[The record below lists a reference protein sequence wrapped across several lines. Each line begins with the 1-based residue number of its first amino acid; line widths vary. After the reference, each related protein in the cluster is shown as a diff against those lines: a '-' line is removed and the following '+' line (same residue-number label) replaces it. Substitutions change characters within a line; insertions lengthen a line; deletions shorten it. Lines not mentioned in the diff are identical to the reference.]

1 MYARFIP
8 FENTLYRK
16 DKPMKT
22 YVVGIDIGGTKL
34 ATVVADSTGQIL
46 SKVRKPTLAEKGP
59 EYALQLLFEMVR
71 ESIEQAGLQQAS
83 ISAIGVSCGGPL
95 DTKTGVIY
103 SPPNLPGW
111 DALPLKAQLES
122 EFQIPVTIENDANAS
137 ALAEFRFGGGR
148 GYGAVLYMTMST
160 GIGGGIVIDGQ
171 IYHGANDSAGE
182 VGHQILLPDGPRC
195 GCGKRG
201 CLEALCSGPAIA
213 RRAQAAIQAQRAEG
227 KASATT
233 LLNLAGGHIEDVKSE
248 YVLAAAQTGDALALQ
263 LVDETAYYMG
273 WGIANL
279 VNILNPDIV
288 LLGTIAIAAGD
299 LLINPIRKTVSEF
312 AMTRPAEAVKIAPAQ
327 LGDALGDL
335 AAIAL
340 VV

>member
-1 MYARFIP
+1 
-8 FENTLYRK
+8 
-16 DKPMKT
+16 MKE

-34 ATVVADSTGQIL
+34 ATVVADKTGHIL
-46 SKVRKPTLAEKGP
+46 GKVRKPTFSEKGP
-59 EYALQLLFEMVR
+59 EYAIRLLFDMVR
-71 ESIEQAGLQQAS
+71 EVVNLAGLEQAS

-95 DTKTGVIY
+95 DTKTGIVY

-111 DALPLKAQLES
+111 DALPLKAKLES
-122 EFQIPVTIENDANAS
+122 EFQVPVTIENDANAS

-148 GYGAVLYMTMST
+148 GYNAVLYMTMST

-171 IYHGANDSAGE
+171 VYHGANDSAGE
-182 VGHQILLPDGPRC
+182 VGHQILLPNGPRC
-195 GCGKRG
+195 GCGKQG

-213 RRAQAAIQAQRAEG
+213 RRAQAAIQKQLEG
-227 KASATT
+227 EKASTALLT
-233 LLNLAGGHIEDVKSE
+233 LTDGRIEDVKSE
-248 YVLAAAQTGDALALQ
+248 HVLAAARTGDALALE
-263 LVDETAYYMG
+263 LVQETAYYMG

-288 LLGTIAIAAGD
+288 LLGTIAVAAGD
-299 LLINPIRKTVSEF
+299 LLLDPIRETVLKF
-312 AMTRPAEAVKIAPAQ
+312 AMTRPAEAVNIAPAQ

-335 AAIAL
+335 AAVAL

>member
-1 MYARFIP
+1 
-8 FENTLYRK
+8 
-16 DKPMKT
+16 MKKH
-22 YVVGIDIGGTKL
+22 VVGIDIGGTKL
-34 ATVVADSTGQIL
+34 ATVVADTAGNIL
-46 SKVRKPTLAEKGP
+46 NKVRKPTLAERGP
-59 EYALQLLFEMVR
+59 EYARQLLFDMVH
-71 ESIEQAGLQQAS
+71 ETIELAGLERTA

-95 DTKTGVIY
+95 DTKTGIVY

-111 DALPLKAQLES
+111 DALPLKSQLES
-122 EFQIPVTIENDANAS
+122 EFEIPVTIENDANAS
-137 ALAEFRFGGGR
+137 ALAEYRFGGGR
-148 GYGAVLYMTMST
+148 GYNAVLYMTMST
-160 GIGGGIVIDGQ
+160 GIGGGIVLDGQ
-171 IYHGANDSAGE
+171 VYHGANDSAGE
-182 VGHQILLPDGPRC
+182 VGHQILLPDGPLC

-213 RRAQAAIQAQRAEG
+213 RRAQAAVRNE

-233 LLNLAGGHIEDVKSE
+233 LLNLAGGHIESVRSE
-248 YVLAAAQTGDALALQ
+248 HVLEAARQGDALALR
-263 LVDETAYYMG
+263 LVEETAYYMG

-299 LLINPIRKTVSEF
+299 LLLNPIRKTVSEF

-327 LGDALGDL
+327 LGEALGDL
-335 AAIAL
+335 AAVAL

>member
-1 MYARFIP
+1 
-8 FENTLYRK
+8 
-16 DKPMKT
+16 MKEH
-22 YVVGIDIGGTKL
+22 VVGIDIGGTKL
-34 ATVVADSTGQIL
+34 ATVVADKTGHIL
-46 SKVRKPTLAEKGP
+46 GKVRKPTHSEKGP
-59 EYALQLLFEMVR
+59 EYAIGLLFDMVR
-71 ESIEQAGLQQAS
+71 EVVSQVGLEQTS

-95 DTKTGVIY
+95 DTKTGIVY

-111 DALPLKAQLES
+111 DALPLKALLES
-122 EFQIPVTIENDANAS
+122 EFQVPVIIENDANAS

-148 GYGAVLYMTMST
+148 GYSAVLYMTMST

-171 IYHGANDSAGE
+171 VYHGANDSAGE
-182 VGHQILLPDGPRC
+182 VGHQILLPNGPRC

-213 RRAQAAIQAQRAEG
+213 RRAQAALQKQRKGG
-227 KASATT
+227 KSPTA
-233 LLNLAGGHIEDVKSE
+233 LLTFTDGRIEAIKSE
-248 YVLAAAQTGDALALQ
+248 HVLAAARTGDALALE
-263 LVDETAYYMG
+263 LVQETAYYMG

-288 LLGTIAIAAGD
+288 LLGTIAVAAGD
-299 LLINPIRKTVSEF
+299 LLLDPIRETVSKF
-312 AMTRPAEAVKIAPAQ
+312 AMTRPAEAVHIAPAQ

-335 AAIAL
+335 AAVAL

>member
-1 MYARFIP
+1 
-8 FENTLYRK
+8 
-16 DKPMKT
+16 MKRH
-22 YVVGIDIGGTKL
+22 VVGIDIGGTKL
-34 ATVVADSTGQIL
+34 ATVVADSTGHIL
-46 SKVRKPTLAEKGP
+46 NKVRKPTLAERGP
-59 EYALQLLFEMVR
+59 EYALQLLFDMVH
-71 ESIEQAGLQQAS
+71 ETVELAGLEQKA

-95 DTKTGVIY
+95 DTKTGIVY

-111 DALPLKAQLES
+111 DALPLKTQLES

-137 ALAEFRFGGGR
+137 ALAEYRFGGGR
-148 GYGAVLYMTMST
+148 GYNAVLYMTMST
-160 GIGGGIVIDGQ
+160 GIGGGIVLDGQ
-171 IYHGANDSAGE
+171 VYHGANDSAGE
-182 VGHQILLPDGPRC
+182 VGHQILVPDGPRC

-213 RRAQAAIQAQRAEG
+213 RRAQAAVRKQLTDG
-227 KASATT
+227 NASTA
-233 LLNLAGGHIEDVKSE
+233 LLDLAGGRIEDIKSE
-248 YVLAAAQTGDALALQ
+248 HVLEAGRQDDVLALH
-263 LVDETAYYMG
+263 LVEETAYYMG

-299 LLINPIRKTVSEF
+299 LLLDPIRKTVSEF

-327 LGDALGDL
+327 LGDKLGDL

>member
-1 MYARFIP
+1 
-8 FENTLYRK
+8 
-16 DKPMKT
+16 MKEH
-22 YVVGIDIGGTKL
+22 VVGIDIGGTKL
-34 ATVVADSTGQIL
+34 ATVVADKTGHIL
-46 SKVRKPTLAEKGP
+46 GKVRKPTHSEKGP
-59 EYALQLLFEMVR
+59 EYAIGLLFDMVR
-71 ESIEQAGLQQAS
+71 EVVNQVGLEQTS

-95 DTKTGVIY
+95 DTKTGIVY

-111 DALPLKAQLES
+111 DALPLKALLES
-122 EFQIPVTIENDANAS
+122 EFQVPVIIENDANAS

-148 GYGAVLYMTMST
+148 GYSAVLYMTMST

-171 IYHGANDSAGE
+171 VYHGANDSAGE
-182 VGHQILLPDGPRC
+182 VGHQILLPNGPRC

-213 RRAQAAIQAQRAEG
+213 RRAQAAIRKQRKGG
-227 KASATT
+227 KSPTALLT
-233 LLNLAGGHIEDVKSE
+233 LADGQIEAVKSE
-248 YVLAAAQTGDALALQ
+248 HVLAAARTGDALALE
-263 LVDETAYYMG
+263 LVQETAYYMG

-288 LLGTIAIAAGD
+288 LLGTIAVAAGD
-299 LLINPIRKTVSEF
+299 LLLDPIRETVSKF
-312 AMTRPAEAVKIAPAQ
+312 AMTRPAEAVNIAPAE

-335 AAIAL
+335 AAVAL

>member
-1 MYARFIP
+1 M
-8 FENTLYRK
+8 ETH
-16 DKPMKT
+16 
-22 YVVGIDIGGTKL
+22 VVGIDIGGTKL
-34 ATVVADSTGQIL
+34 ATVVADSTGHIL
-46 SKVRKPTLAEKGP
+46 GKVRKPTLAEKGP
-59 EYALQLLFEMVR
+59 AYALELLFDMVR
-71 ESIEQAGLQQAS
+71 ETVEQAGLAQRS

-95 DTKTGVIY
+95 DTKTGIVY

-111 DALPLKAQLES
+111 DALPLKAELES

-148 GYGAVLYMTMST
+148 GYSAVLYMTMST
-160 GIGGGIVIDGQ
+160 GIGGGIVINGE

-182 VGHQILLPDGPRC
+182 VGHQILLPDGPLC

-213 RRAQAAIQAQRAEG
+213 LRAQGAIRTQLADG
-227 KASATT
+227 TASATT
-233 LLNLAGGHIEDVKSE
+233 LLNLANNSIENVKSE
-248 YVLAAAQTGDALALQ
+248 HVLQAARIGDALALQ
-263 LVDETAYYMG
+263 LVAETAYYMG

-279 VNILNPDIV
+279 VNILNPDIF

-299 LLINPIRKTVSEF
+299 LLLNPIRETVSKL

-335 AAIAL
+335 AAVAL

>member
-1 MYARFIP
+1 
-8 FENTLYRK
+8 
-16 DKPMKT
+16 MKT
-22 YVVGIDIGGTKL
+22 HVVGIDIGGTKL
-34 ATVVADSTGQIL
+34 ATVVADSTGHIL
-46 SKVRKPTLAEKGP
+46 SKVRKPTFAERGP
-59 EYALQLLFEMVR
+59 EYALQLLSDMVR
-71 ESIEQAGLQQAS
+71 ESIELTGLKQNA
-83 ISAIGVSCGGPL
+83 ISAMGVSCGGPL
-95 DTKTGVIY
+95 DTKTGVVY

-111 DALPLKAQLES
+111 DALPLKAKLES

-137 ALAEFRFGGGR
+137 ALAEYRFGGGR
-148 GYGAVLYMTMST
+148 GYDVLLYMTMST
-160 GIGGGIVIDGQ
+160 GIGGGIVINGQ

-182 VGHQILLPDGPRC
+182 VGHQILLPDGPLC

-213 RRAQAAIQAQRAEG
+213 RRAQAAIRKQLETG
-227 KASATT
+227 KTETT
-233 LLNLAGGHIEDVKSE
+233 ELLKLTDGCIETVKSE
-248 YVLAAAQTGDALALQ
+248 HVLAAARTGDALALQ

-299 LLINPIRKTVSEF
+299 LLLDPIRKTVAKF
-312 AMTRPAEAVKIAPAQ
+312 AMTRPAEAVKIEPAQ
-327 LGDALGDL
+327 LGETLGDL

>member
-1 MYARFIP
+1 
-8 FENTLYRK
+8 
-16 DKPMKT
+16 MKE

-34 ATVVADSTGQIL
+34 ATVVADKTGHIL
-46 SKVRKPTLAEKGP
+46 GKVRKPTFAEKGP
-59 EYALQLLFEMVR
+59 EYAIRLLFDMVR
-71 ESIEQAGLQQAS
+71 EVVNLAGLEQES

-95 DTKTGVIY
+95 DTKTGIVY

-111 DALPLKAQLES
+111 DALPLKAKLES
-122 EFQIPVTIENDANAS
+122 EFQVPVTIENDANAS

-148 GYGAVLYMTMST
+148 GYSAVLYMTMST

-171 IYHGANDSAGE
+171 VYHGANDSAGE
-182 VGHQILLPDGPRC
+182 VGHQILLPNGPRC
-195 GCGKRG
+195 GCGKQG

-213 RRAQAAIQAQRAEG
+213 RRAQAAIQKQLEDE
-227 KASATT
+227 KASMAMLT
-233 LLNLAGGHIEDVKSE
+233 LADGRIEDVKSE
-248 YVLAAAQTGDALALQ
+248 HVLAAARTGDALALE
-263 LVDETAYYMG
+263 LVQETAYYMG

-288 LLGTIAIAAGD
+288 LLGTIAVAAGD
-299 LLINPIRKTVSEF
+299 LLLDPIRETVLKF
-312 AMTRPAEAVKIAPAQ
+312 AMTRPAEAVNIAPAQ

-335 AAIAL
+335 AAVAL

>member
-1 MYARFIP
+1 
-8 FENTLYRK
+8 
-16 DKPMKT
+16 MKT
-22 YVVGIDIGGTKL
+22 HVVGIDIGGTKL
-34 ATVVADSTGQIL
+34 ATVVADSTGHIF
-46 SKVRKPTLAEKGP
+46 SKVRKPTLAERGP
-59 EYALQLLFEMVR
+59 EYALQLLFDMVR
-71 ESIEQAGLQQAS
+71 ETINLAGLEQKS

-95 DTKTGVIY
+95 DTKTGVVY

-122 EFQIPVTIENDANAS
+122 EFEIPVTIENDANAS
-137 ALAEFRFGGGR
+137 ALAEYRFGGGR
-148 GYGAVLYMTMST
+148 GYNAVLYMTMST

-182 VGHQILLPDGPRC
+182 VGHQILLPDGPLC

-213 RRAQAAIQAQRAEG
+213 HRARTAIQEQLAE
-227 KASATT
+227 KNTLATT
-233 LLNLAGGHIEDVKSE
+233 LLNLADGRIESVKSE
-248 YVLAAAQTGDALALQ
+248 HVLAAARTGDVLALQ

-279 VNILNPDIV
+279 VNVLNPDIV

-299 LLINPIRKTVSEF
+299 LLLNPIRKTVSEF
-312 AMTRPAEAVKIAPAQ
+312 AMTRPTEAVKIAPAQ
-327 LGDALGDL
+327 LGEALGDL

>member
-1 MYARFIP
+1 
-8 FENTLYRK
+8 
-16 DKPMKT
+16 MKT

-34 ATVVADSTGQIL
+34 ATVVADNTGHIL
-46 SKVRKPTLAEKGP
+46 NKVRRPTLAERGP
-59 EYALQLLFEMVR
+59 EYALQLLFDMVH
-71 ESIEQAGLQQAS
+71 ETIELAGLARTT

-95 DTKTGVIY
+95 DTKTGIVY

-111 DALPLKAQLES
+111 DALPLKAKLES

-137 ALAEFRFGGGR
+137 ALAEYRFGGGR
-148 GYGAVLYMTMST
+148 GYNAVLYMTMST
-160 GIGGGIVIDGQ
+160 GIGGGIVLDGQ
-171 IYHGANDSAGE
+171 VYHGANDSAGE
-182 VGHQILLPDGPRC
+182 VGHQILLPDGPLC

-213 RRAQAAIQAQRAEG
+213 RRAQAAVRNE
-227 KASATT
+227 KVSATA
-233 LLNLAGGHIEDVKSE
+233 LLDLAGGRVENVRSE
-248 YVLAAAQTGDALALQ
+248 HVLAAARRDDALALQ
-263 LVDETAYYMG
+263 LVEETGYYMG

-299 LLINPIRKTVSEF
+299 LLLDPIRKTVSEF
-312 AMTRPAEAVKIAPAQ
+312 AMTRPAEAVKIVPAE
-327 LGDALGDL
+327 LGEALGDL
-335 AAIAL
+335 AAVAL

>member
-1 MYARFIP
+1 
-8 FENTLYRK
+8 
-16 DKPMKT
+16 MKT
-22 YVVGIDIGGTKL
+22 HVVGIDIGGTKL
-34 ATVVADSTGQIL
+34 ATVVADSTGHIF
-46 SKVRKPTLAEKGP
+46 SKVRKPTLAERGP

-71 ESIEQAGLQQAS
+71 ETINLAGLEQKS

-95 DTKTGVIY
+95 DTKTGVVY

-122 EFQIPVTIENDANAS
+122 EFEIPVTIENDANAS
-137 ALAEFRFGGGR
+137 ALAEYRFGGGR
-148 GYGAVLYMTMST
+148 GYNAVLYMTMST

-182 VGHQILLPDGPRC
+182 VGHQILLPDGPLC

-213 RRAQAAIQAQRAEG
+213 RRARTAIQEQLAE
-227 KASATT
+227 KNTLATT
-233 LLNLAGGHIEDVKSE
+233 LLNLADGRIESVKSE
-248 YVLAAAQTGDALALQ
+248 HVLAAARTGDVLALQ

-279 VNILNPDIV
+279 VNVLNPDIV

-299 LLINPIRKTVSEF
+299 LLLNPIRKTVSEF

-327 LGDALGDL
+327 LGEALGDL

>member
-1 MYARFIP
+1 
-8 FENTLYRK
+8 
-16 DKPMKT
+16 MKT
-22 YVVGIDIGGTKL
+22 HLVGIDIGGTKL
-34 ATVVADSTGQIL
+34 ATVVANSTGQIL

-59 EYALQLLFEMVR
+59 RYALELLFDMVR
-71 ESIEQAGLQQAS
+71 ETVELASLEQQS
-83 ISAIGVSCGGPL
+83 ISSIGVSCGGPL
-95 DTKTGVIY
+95 DTKTGIVY

-137 ALAEFRFGGGR
+137 ALAEYRFGGGR
-148 GYGAVLYMTMST
+148 GYNALLYMTMST

-171 IYHGANDSAGE
+171 IYRGANDSAGE
-182 VGHQILLPDGPRC
+182 VGHQILLPDGPQC

-213 RRAQAAIQAQRAEG
+213 RRTQAAIRAQRTD
-227 KASATT
+227 KKNSATT
-233 LLNLAGGHIEDVKSE
+233 LLNLANNRIENVKSE
-248 YVLAAAQTGDALALQ
+248 HLLTAARAGDAFALQ
-263 LVDETAYYMG
+263 LVEETAYYMG

-299 LLINPIRKTVSEF
+299 LLLNPIRKTVSEF
-312 AMTRPAEAVKIAPAQ
+312 AMTRPAEVVKIEPAQ
-327 LGDALGDL
+327 LGETLGDL

>member
-1 MYARFIP
+1 
-8 FENTLYRK
+8 
-16 DKPMKT
+16 MKKH
-22 YVVGIDIGGTKL
+22 VVGIDIGGTKL
-34 ATVVADSTGQIL
+34 ATVVADDSGKIL
-46 SKVRKPTLAEKGP
+46 SKVRRPTRADKGP
-59 EYALQLLFEMVR
+59 EYAIQLLFEMVY
-71 ESIEQAGLQQAS
+71 ETITQAGLEQET

-95 DTKTGVIY
+95 DTKTGIVY

-111 DALPLKAQLES
+111 DAFPLKAQLES
-122 EFQIPVTIENDANAS
+122 EFKIPTIIENDANAS
-137 ALAEFRFGGGR
+137 ALAEYRFGGGR
-148 GYGAVLYMTMST
+148 GYEAVLYMTMST
-160 GIGGGIVIDGQ
+160 GIGGGIVIDGR

-182 VGHQILLPDGPRC
+182 VGHQILLPDGPLC

-213 RRAQAAIQAQRAEG
+213 RRAKEAVQKESNTVIL
-227 KASATT
+227 T
-233 LLNLAGGHIEDVKSE
+233 LADGHIETIKSE
-248 YVLAAAQTGDALALQ
+248 HVLAAARQGDTLALK

-299 LLINPIRKTVSEF
+299 LLLEPIRKTVTGL
-312 AMTRPAEAVKIAPAQ
+312 AMARPAEAVKIMPAQ
-327 LGDALGDL
+327 LGESLGDL

>member
-1 MYARFIP
+1 
-8 FENTLYRK
+8 
-16 DKPMKT
+16 MKEH
-22 YVVGIDIGGTKL
+22 VVGIDIGGTKL
-34 ATVVADSTGQIL
+34 ATVVADKTGHIL
-46 SKVRKPTLAEKGP
+46 GKVRKPTHSEKGP
-59 EYALQLLFEMVR
+59 EYAIGLLFDMVR
-71 ESIEQAGLQQAS
+71 EVVSQVGLEQTS

-95 DTKTGVIY
+95 DTKTGIVY

-111 DALPLKAQLES
+111 DALPLKALLES
-122 EFQIPVTIENDANAS
+122 EFQVPVIIENDANAS

-148 GYGAVLYMTMST
+148 GYSAVLYMTMST

-171 IYHGANDSAGE
+171 VYHGANDSAGE
-182 VGHQILLPDGPRC
+182 VGHQILLPNGPRC

-213 RRAQAAIQAQRAEG
+213 RRAQAALQKQRKSG
-227 KASATT
+227 KSPTALLT
-233 LLNLAGGHIEDVKSE
+233 LADGRIETIKSE
-248 YVLAAAQTGDALALQ
+248 HVLAAARTGDALALE
-263 LVDETAYYMG
+263 LVQETAYYMG

-288 LLGTIAIAAGD
+288 LLGTIAVAAGD
-299 LLINPIRKTVSEF
+299 LLLDPIRETVSKF
-312 AMTRPAEAVKIAPAQ
+312 AMTRPAEAVHIAPAQ

-335 AAIAL
+335 AAVAL

>member
-1 MYARFIP
+1 
-8 FENTLYRK
+8 
-16 DKPMKT
+16 MKE

-34 ATVVADSTGQIL
+34 ATVVADKTGHIL
-46 SKVRKPTLAEKGP
+46 GKVRKPTFAEKGP
-59 EYALQLLFEMVR
+59 EYAICLLFDMVR
-71 ESIEQAGLQQAS
+71 EVVNLAGLEQES

-95 DTKTGVIY
+95 DTKTGIVY

-111 DALPLKAQLES
+111 DALPLKARLES
-122 EFQIPVTIENDANAS
+122 EFQVPVTIENDANAS

-148 GYGAVLYMTMST
+148 GYNAVLYMTMST

-171 IYHGANDSAGE
+171 VYHGANDSAGE
-182 VGHQILLPDGPRC
+182 VGHQILLPNGPRC
-195 GCGKRG
+195 GCGKQG

-213 RRAQAAIQAQRAEG
+213 RRAQAAIQNQLEG
-227 KASATT
+227 EKASTAMLT
-233 LLNLAGGHIEDVKSE
+233 LADGRIEDVKSE
-248 YVLAAAQTGDALALQ
+248 HVLAAARTGDALALE
-263 LVDETAYYMG
+263 LVQETAYYMG

-288 LLGTIAIAAGD
+288 LLGTIAVAAGD
-299 LLINPIRKTVSEF
+299 LLLEPIRETVLKF
-312 AMTRPAEAVKIAPAQ
+312 AMTRPAEAVNIAPAQ

-335 AAIAL
+335 AAVAL

>member
-1 MYARFIP
+1 
-8 FENTLYRK
+8 
-16 DKPMKT
+16 MKEH
-22 YVVGIDIGGTKL
+22 VVGIDIGGTKL
-34 ATVVADSTGQIL
+34 ATVVADKTGHIL
-46 SKVRKPTLAEKGP
+46 GKVRKPTHSEKGP
-59 EYALQLLFEMVR
+59 EYAIGLLFDMVR
-71 ESIEQAGLQQAS
+71 EVVSQVGLEQTS

-95 DTKTGVIY
+95 DTKTGIVY

-111 DALPLKAQLES
+111 DALPLKALLES
-122 EFQIPVTIENDANAS
+122 EFQVPVVIENDANAS

-148 GYGAVLYMTMST
+148 GYSAVLYMTMST

-171 IYHGANDSAGE
+171 VYHGANDSAGE
-182 VGHQILLPDGPRC
+182 VGHQILLPNGPRC

-213 RRAQAAIQAQRAEG
+213 RRAQAALQKQRKGG
-227 KASATT
+227 KSPTA
-233 LLNLAGGHIEDVKSE
+233 LLTFTDGRIEAIKSE
-248 YVLAAAQTGDALALQ
+248 HVLAAARTGDALALE
-263 LVDETAYYMG
+263 LVQETAYYMG

-288 LLGTIAIAAGD
+288 LLGTIAVAAGD
-299 LLINPIRKTVSEF
+299 LLLDPIRETVSKF
-312 AMTRPAEAVKIAPAQ
+312 AMTRPAEAVHIAPAQ

-335 AAIAL
+335 AAVAL

>member
-1 MYARFIP
+1 
-8 FENTLYRK
+8 
-16 DKPMKT
+16 MKEH
-22 YVVGIDIGGTKL
+22 VVGIDIGGTKL
-34 ATVVADSTGQIL
+34 ATVVADKTGHIL
-46 SKVRKPTLAEKGP
+46 GKVRKPTHSEKGP
-59 EYALQLLFEMVR
+59 EYAIGLLFDMVR
-71 ESIEQAGLQQAS
+71 EVVSQVGLEQTS

-95 DTKTGVIY
+95 DTKTGIVY

-111 DALPLKAQLES
+111 DALPLKALLES
-122 EFQIPVTIENDANAS
+122 EFQVPVIIENDANAS

-148 GYGAVLYMTMST
+148 GYSAVLYMTMST

-171 IYHGANDSAGE
+171 VYHGANDSAGE
-182 VGHQILLPDGPRC
+182 VGHQILLPNGPRC

-213 RRAQAAIQAQRAEG
+213 RRAQAALQKQRKGG
-227 KASATT
+227 KSPTA
-233 LLNLAGGHIEDVKSE
+233 LLALADERIEAIKSE
-248 YVLAAAQTGDALALQ
+248 HVLAAARTGDALALE
-263 LVDETAYYMG
+263 LVQETAYYMG

-288 LLGTIAIAAGD
+288 LLGTIAVAAGD
-299 LLINPIRKTVSEF
+299 LLLDPIRETVSKF
-312 AMTRPAEAVKIAPAQ
+312 AMTRPAEAVHIAPAE

-335 AAIAL
+335 AAVAL

>member
-1 MYARFIP
+1 
-8 FENTLYRK
+8 
-16 DKPMKT
+16 MKEH
-22 YVVGIDIGGTKL
+22 VVGIDIGGTKL
-34 ATVVADSTGQIL
+34 ATVVADKTGHIL
-46 SKVRKPTLAEKGP
+46 GKVRKPTHSEKGP
-59 EYALQLLFEMVR
+59 EYAIGLLFDMVR
-71 ESIEQAGLQQAS
+71 EVVSQVGLEQTS

-95 DTKTGVIY
+95 DTKTGIVY

-111 DALPLKAQLES
+111 DALPLKALLES
-122 EFQIPVTIENDANAS
+122 EFQVPVIIENDANAS

-148 GYGAVLYMTMST
+148 GYSAVLYMTMST

-171 IYHGANDSAGE
+171 VYHGANDSAGE
-182 VGHQILLPDGPRC
+182 VGHQILLPNGPRC

-213 RRAQAAIQAQRAEG
+213 RRAQAALQKQRKGG
-227 KASATT
+227 KSPTALLT
-233 LLNLAGGHIEDVKSE
+233 LADGRIEAIKSE
-248 YVLAAAQTGDALALQ
+248 HVLAAARTGDALALE
-263 LVDETAYYMG
+263 LVQETAYYMG

-288 LLGTIAIAAGD
+288 LLGTIAVAAGD
-299 LLINPIRKTVSEF
+299 LLLDPIRETVSNF
-312 AMTRPAEAVKIAPAQ
+312 AMTRPAEAVHIAPAQ

-335 AAIAL
+335 AAVAL